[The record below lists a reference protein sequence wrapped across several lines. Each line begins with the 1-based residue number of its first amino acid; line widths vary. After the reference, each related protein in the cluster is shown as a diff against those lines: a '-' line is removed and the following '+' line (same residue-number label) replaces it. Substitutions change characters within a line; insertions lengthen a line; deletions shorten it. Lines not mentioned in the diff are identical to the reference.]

1 MATVNVNFRIDED
14 LKREADKLFSD
25 LGLNMSVAVTMFL
38 KAAVNTEGIPFDIKR
53 IPSNEMLLVLAEYD
67 DMMKNPENYRS
78 YSSFDEFFFEAM
90 KI

>member
-38 KAAVNTEGIPFDIKR
+38 KAAVNAEGIPFDIK
-53 IPSNEMLLVLAEYD
+53 ELLL
-67 DMMKNPENYRS
+67 MRCFWFLLNTMT
-78 YSSFDEFFFEAM
+78 
-90 KI
+90 

>member
-38 KAAVNTEGIPFDIKR
+38 KAAVNAEGIPFDIKR
-53 IPSNEMLLVLAEYD
+53 IPSNEMFLVLAEYD

-78 YSSFDEFFFEAM
+78 YSSFDEIIFEAM
-90 KI
+90 KL

>member
-53 IPSNEMLLVLAEYD
+53 IHSNEMLLVLAEYD

-78 YSSFDEFFFEAM
+78 YSSFDEIIFEAM

>member
-38 KAAVNTEGIPFDIKR
+38 KAAVNAEGIPFDIKR
-53 IPSNEMLLVLAEYD
+53 TSSNEMLLVLAEYD
-67 DMMKNPENYRS
+67 DMMKNPENYRP
-78 YSSFDEFFFEAM
+78 YSSFDEIIFEAM
-90 KI
+90 KL

>member
-38 KAAVNTEGIPFDIKR
+38 KAAVNAEGIPFDIKR
-53 IPSNEMLLVLAEYD
+53 TSSNEMLLVLAEYD

-78 YSSFDEFFFEAM
+78 YSSFDEIIFEAM
-90 KI
+90 KL